1 MRNDRT
7 LIEWERDIDVLV
19 AISSPLI
26 LVEKGVVKVRPS
38 EAAIRRDIKNNIH
51 GE

>member
-1 MRNDRT
+1 MRSDRT

-26 LVEKGVVKVRPS
+26 LVGKSVVKRQKQRS
-38 EAAIRRDIKNNIH
+38 RGDMKNNIH
-51 GE
+51 EE